1 MNKNLIKEKADFLIK
16 KSKKLGADNIDV
28 IYVENTNIDIG
39 CRLKKIEKL
48 EKSESSDLGLRYI
61 KNKKQVIVSSNDLNK
76 KSLEELVDK
85 ASKMVDA
92 VPKDPYCQI
101 AKKNDIIKKIPNL
114 QISDSKEPSI
124 KSLKDKVVEAEN
136 AGLNV

>member
-101 AKKNDIIKKIPNL
+101 AKKK
-114 QISDSKEPSI
+114 
-124 KSLKDKVVEAEN
+124 
-136 AGLNV
+136 